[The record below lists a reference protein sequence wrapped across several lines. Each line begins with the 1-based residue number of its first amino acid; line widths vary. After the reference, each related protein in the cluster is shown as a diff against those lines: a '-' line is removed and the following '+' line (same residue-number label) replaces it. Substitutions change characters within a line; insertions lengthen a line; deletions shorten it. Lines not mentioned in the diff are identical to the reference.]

1 MDSQTSS
8 GKPAVRGA
16 GVFSSPMVSFWT
28 YMAGGI
34 GIVAG
39 LLGLLMVYVLA

>member
-1 MDSQTSS
+1 MDSQASN
-8 GKPAVRGA
+8 GKLAARDA
-16 GVFSSPMVSFWT
+16 GGFSSPKVAFWT